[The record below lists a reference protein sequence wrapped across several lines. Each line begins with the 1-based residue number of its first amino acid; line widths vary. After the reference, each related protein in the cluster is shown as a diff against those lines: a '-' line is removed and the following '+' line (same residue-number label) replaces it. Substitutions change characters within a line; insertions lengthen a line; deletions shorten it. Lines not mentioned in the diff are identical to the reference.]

1 MSKWKSG
8 KRASLIMRKNATWML
23 FPNNGRLYP
32 IKVHHPILY
41 PLNFYIVEMLNY
53 CSDPLPTPL
62 GTIAAT
68 AYNKTVNSNITFTCD
83 DRFQPASGIPPA
95 TRCIP
100 FTHQNGIWQ
109 NVTSACIRKFRFL
122 TIEDHSSYDWYELC
136 ICLCLHYYKYKRRYI
151 CKVNAIFIMLLIRMS
166 KCW

>member
-1 MSKWKSG
+1 
-8 KRASLIMRKNATWML
+8 ML
-23 FPNNGRLYP
+23 HPILYPLKYYILYFNRSPKVIHAILYP
-32 IKVHHPILY
+32 IKVHHHILY
-41 PLNFYIVEMLNY
+41 RLNLYIVEMLNY

-122 TIEDHSSYDWYELC
+122 TIEDHSSYD
-136 ICLCLHYYKYKRRYI
+136 
-151 CKVNAIFIMLLIRMS
+151 
-166 KCW
+166 